1 VGHAPGVDGDPQAV
15 EEEPKLVE
23 VIGEKSKPLHPL
35 VPLAA
40 IAALVAANYVVFRVF
55 DRNYFHWY
63 LDHGAE
69 LALGLSLVALAV
81 DLDRD
86 PTLVA
91 AHPSRYSAGWF
102 ELVGKTFLYLGDDV
116 LRNPKVG
123 AFDSLFIMLFDLAF
137 AAVALSWMAVVAP
150 LQYVVTL
157 VTGAPARGALASR
170 RIWVE
175 RSENAVLL
183 LKKGPVAKMP
193 EGAEEIGFAGR
204 PVTVTSSITA
214 GTLFVVSLLT

>member
-1 VGHAPGVDGDPQAV
+1 MDGDPRVV
-15 EEEPKLVE
+15 EDGPDRVE
-23 VIGEKSKPLHPL
+23 VIGEPTTLHPL
-35 VPLAA
+35 VMLAA
-40 IAALVAANYVVFRVF
+40 IAALVVANYGVFRVL

-91 AHPSRYSAGWF
+91 AHPSRYAAGWWAV
-102 ELVGKTFLYLGDDV
+102 VGTTFLYLGDDV
-116 LRNPKVG
+116 LRNPKVRG
-123 AFDSLFIMLFDLAF
+123 FDQLFIILFDVAFLA
-137 AAVALSWMAVVAP
+137 VTVCWLAVVAP
-150 LQYVVTL
+150 LQYVITL

-175 RSENAVLL
+175 RRANSDVLI
-183 LKKGPVAKMP
+183 KKGPATMMP
-193 EGAEEIGFAGR
+193 ARAEEIGFAGR

-214 GTLFVVSLLT
+214 AALFVVSLLT